1 MQTNFF
7 VHKRAFFLLLFALTH
22 LVSTAQNAIV
32 RGKITDKSTKE
43 ALVGVNVILADGTGA
58 ASDINGQ
65 YKVSVPAGEVK
76 ISFRF
81 VGYKEI
87 NMTLQLKAGEEKVLD
102 ITLEEVNTELETVVV
117 SAGRFEQKLEDVT
130 VSMNVIKPSLIENK
144 NTLNCET
151 IIDQV
156 PGVSVQDGQ
165 ASIRGGSGFAYG
177 AGSRVL
183 LMVDDLPLLAA
194 DAGDVKWNTL
204 PIENVEQIEVIKG
217 ASSVLFGSSALN
229 GVINIRTAYPTD
241 KPVTKIAL
249 TSGIYDNP
257 ARDTARW
264 WDKNPMY
271 HGINFFHSRKIDRFD
286 LVVGGAAFSDK
297 GYRMGEEE
305 YRGRINFNTR
315 YRSRIE
321 GLSFG
326 VNGNYQYSKAGIFI
340 IWKNSNEIYVPYGYD
355 PALGWNPESNPASTI
370 SVNLGTR
377 MNIDPYITYFAKN
390 GDRHA
395 LRTRVYWTRNVN
407 NTNQS
412 ADAYMTYGEYQYSK
426 KFKNDLNITAGAVG
440 YYSKIMSELYGDH
453 YGKNMGAFLQADK
466 KINRLTLSAG
476 MRGEYFRIDTAETAS
491 RTSLGNL
498 NINLPFKPVFRAGAN
513 YRVREET
520 YLRASVGQGYRFPT
534 VAEKYVSTA
543 VGALNIFPNPALAAE
558 SGWSAEIGI
567 KQGVKIGKWL
577 GYADAAFFVTQYSNM
592 MEFAFGV
599 YNPDSIPLNLNPNH
613 PGYLTNWVGFRAQNA
628 EDARISGVDLSLIG
642 KGKIFKKIDM
652 TVFAGYTYMRPIT
665 LNNDSEYLY
674 SFSDG
679 KTIRTIDG
687 KEAMMLKYRFQ
698 HMAKADVQFDYKKFG
713 FGFSVRYN
721 SNVHNIDRTFENLE
735 VRLGAGVLPLYDY
748 ILPGLPAYRKEHNR
762 GACVADARLAYTVA
776 KGTRIAAVVNNVFN
790 LEYMGRPGDVQA
802 PRTFALQAVVT
813 F

>member
-1 MQTNFF
+1 MKTKFA
-7 VHKRAFFLLLFALTH
+7 VHKSAVFVLSFLFIS
-22 LVSTAQNAIV
+22 LVSKAQNATI

-43 ALVGVNVILADGTGA
+43 ALVGVNVVLSKGGGV

-65 YKVSVPAGEVK
+65 YKVSVDPGEVK

-81 VGYKEI
+81 IGYKQLD
-87 NMTLQLKAGEEKVLD
+87 MTLQLKAGEDKVID
-102 ITLEEVNTELETVVV
+102 IVLEEANTELETVVV

-204 PIENVEQIEVIKG
+204 PIENIEQIEVIKG

-241 KPVTKIAL
+241 KPVTKIAI
-249 TSGIYDNP
+249 TSGLYDNP
-257 ARDTARW
+257 RRDTARW
-264 WDKNPMY
+264 WDKNPAY

-315 YRSRIE
+315 YRSKIA

-326 VNGNYQYSKAGIFI
+326 VNGNYQYSKAGIYI
-340 IWKNSNEIYVPYGYD
+340 IWKNANEIYVPSGYD
-355 PALGWNPESNPASTI
+355 PALGWDPSKNPNSTI
-370 SVNLGTR
+370 SINFGNR
-377 MNIDPYITYFAKN
+377 FNIDPYITYFAKN

-412 ADAYMTYGEYQYSK
+412 ADAYMTYGEYQFSRRTK
-426 KFKNDLNITAGAVG
+426 SDFNITAGLVG
-440 YYSKIMSELYGDH
+440 YYSKVLSQLYGNH
-453 YGKNMGAFLQADK
+453 FGTNAGAFVQVDK
-466 KINRLTLSAG
+466 KLNRWTLSAG
-476 MRGEYFRIDTAETAS
+476 MRGEYFRIDTAETVS
-491 RTSLGNL
+491 RSSIGNL

-513 YRVREET
+513 FRAREET
-520 YLRASVGQGYRFPT
+520 YIRASVGQGYRFPT
-534 VAEKYVSTA
+534 IAEKYVSTA
-543 VGALNIFPNPALAAE
+543 VGALNIFPNPSLSAE
-558 SGWSAEIGI
+558 SGWSAELGI
-567 KQGVKIGKWL
+567 KQGVKIGKWM
-577 GYADAAFFVTQYSNM
+577 GYADAALFVTQYSNM

-628 EDARISGVDLSLIG
+628 EEARVSGIDLSIIG

-652 TVFAGYTYMRPIT
+652 TVFSGYTYMRPIT
-665 LNNDSEYLY
+665 LNSDTNYLY
-674 SFSDG
+674 SFSDAA
-679 KTIRTIDG
+679 TIRTIDG
-687 KEAMMLKYRFQ
+687 KDAMILKYRFQ
-698 HMAKADVQFDYKKFG
+698 HMAKADVQFDYKKIG
-713 FGFSVRYN
+713 FGISVRYN
-721 SNVHNIDRTFENLE
+721 SNVYNIDRTFENLE
-735 VRLGAGVLPLYDY
+735 VKIGGGQLPLGDY
-748 ILPGLPAYRKEHNR
+748 ILPGLPEYRKEHNR
-762 GACVADARLAYTVA
+762 GACVADMRLAYTVA

-790 LEYMGRPGDVQA
+790 LEYMGRPGD
-802 PRTFALQAVVT
+802 
-813 F
+813 